1 MLRESV
7 EEIAGKPDG
16 KNRIHTETISVDSP
30 LRRSSRIKQNLKQ
43 NEFSPESSLSDANN
57 TQTSRSPRRRLIT
70 MDNTVSIENQRNLRS
85 RTNSVSSDIS
95 EVLDTGIGT
104 PTRKTKNNDNKMIG
118 NRRSKRLVRAGSEAN
133 SPPSAT
139 RNTRNTRASS
149 MGPEATSDKLTE
161 KRSNELISTSIR
173 TRRRSSLIFSEV
185 TTEEKGIS
193 MKIPR
198 VTLNR
203 TLPDINESTQ
213 SDSKNSLKPIEEDDS
228 LLFSKNKCD
237 TSHNSIC
244 EKYLDNDVKITQ
256 HNDPENSSSN
266 KIEDVEK
273 NLIMDNKKIADNSK
287 SAELENNKT
296 LSPDITIKEKSN
308 KSQILSQNENQNIS
322 MKSEL
327 ENLNDTLEKYE
338 DHNNKKILT
347 TNIIIDLQNMNNTQQ
362 NPRSSLISNNSNED
376 KCKSPCVKINL
387 TPKHCSKKLSDVS
400 NDNDNVSLKKVEN
413 ITDSINDLSVK
424 SMGISIN
431 QESNSDNMQ
440 KLITS
445 PETEPGNGNPYNEN
459 SDKNLS
465 IHINDNKKDINIAN
479 DNESIEIN
487 SKLNKKSEEIDNMN
501 IKMDISCEK
510 ESMNEDDF
518 EKDSTNQCKITN
530 DQCEIELNIKM
541 DISSEK
547 ENMSENDSEKNNTN
561 QYKNTSDQYKIKN
574 RNNES
579 NTSDIIYENDEINC
593 TKEILS
599 PKLSNRELSNS
610 IDMKLIDIHNF
621 DKSKHE
627 DTNYLQKINEMN
639 NSSSDLSKSC
649 NTDMSSEDLIVT
661 NIKEDNVTNLN
672 KNNYPVTESTDLVQ
686 VASEKQEYLE
696 KDSVLDNSTD
706 SLMLKKQL
714 QTNELQSK
722 EKYPDI
728 NKPISKEYQ
737 EKIQIGD
744 NNSDTNMTNLF
755 QDIPATEWKEKN
767 NEYDKNSEHLSTEK
781 LENQMESDYDLILV
795 DKEAYSS
802 AEKLKKEKE
811 IFDYDSDD
819 TIILK
824 IQRDSMK
831 TENDT
836 EISMDILENK
846 CKLNDS
852 KNKSSTSNKRKSIKN
867 KNKEKKEVKSDIE
880 DAEEDVKLQNMEIS
894 DGKSSRDKT
903 RKKLKKNYSTTA
915 NILSDS
921 EKSKDISDS
930 DDTQKK
936 FMNIPKFLFAET
948 SDSENNDSES
958 NNSIDS
964 DIQKEYNFHG
974 KNISKF
980 SDDDIPGDECRAS
993 ETESSDPDDNGSDMA
1008 DFIVDDDEVEEEEES
1023 ESEEKENEE
1032 IENEKKKNEESE
1044 NEEKENEEENEEIEI
1059 EEKQDKEKEE
1069 EKDEEIEN
1077 NVELDI
1083 EENVKKSKK
1092 KGKDK
1097 KRDQNIEK
1105 SLNGS
1110 QIIFNKKIKDLDVK
1124 MDNSNIKENVNESMV
1139 YSTPKINL
1147 SNKDKFNI
1155 KTYDVQKNL
1164 SLDEEKSK
1172 DITLKKKL
1180 KKLKSDE
1187 SLAHRSLPSELIEFV
1202 AETNLSRPMSSKVL
1216 GLNKTTLVLGSDTPT
1231 TRYLKKDKLNESAP
1245 ILKSDIMFKELTN
1258 TINSSKK
1265 NDQIEKENED
1275 DNEKNKKISKEV
1287 DDSLKKKLFN
1297 VANNILE
1304 NDRRKKR
1311 KKQKQSTIQETI
1323 DPILLESDFQL
1334 NKNADMLKR
1343 TKEIVPFINTND
1355 DNDNEIRKVNKIKKK
1370 KKKMYENNVQMEHQ
1384 IFENILETK
1393 PDSLDK
1399 NIHNEVK
1406 KKKKKEKI
1414 IEDVSN
1420 LINTNEKTNIV
1431 KKKKKAS
1438 DVFSICDDMSNEQSR
1453 KKKKKKETCNIDVQ
1467 IKEKIFENIRSENY
1481 DEKIYNEIK
1490 KKKTN
1495 ITKKKKKVLD
1505 ILLNN
1510 NISNEQLS
1518 KKNKKKKAYDTDV
1531 QLKQIFGNTIE
1542 TKAECLDEKIHSEE
1556 KEKRKKKRENTN
1568 ENVLNPSNT
1577 NKNTKIVKKKKI
1589 ADILPN
1595 NTLNEQLSKKKKK
1608 QKTYDIDIQMRKPIL
1623 ENVIET
1629 ISKSHDEKIY
1639 NKLKKKKKIESAIHD
1654 ISNITDIKGM
1664 TKIKQKKFSD
1674 ILNNVSNEQLI
1685 KGKKRKQKLLKDI
1698 TSQDKE
1704 EILEKIPQKKQRLL
1718 ENALTYNMIQKRKY
1732 LETHESN
1739 ANKKRKILV
1748 EQDFSLPSNS
1758 GSTTHFDVVDIQKI
1772 KKKKKVSFRNKI
1784 LGRNFR

>member
-1 MLRESV
+1 MALISFNVQKELKCRQILALGVSECSGCSARNVVKGRSPESLV
-7 EEIAGKPDG
+7 CTFHFLGFYAHAVHFAEYNDG

-57 TQTSRSPRRRLIT
+57 IQTSRSPRRRLIT

-95 EVLDTGIGT
+95 EVLGTGIGT
-104 PTRKTKNNDNKMIG
+104 PTRKTKNNTSNDNKMIG
-118 NRRSKRLVRAGSEAN
+118 SRRSKRLVRAGSEAN

-161 KRSNELISTSIR
+161 KRNNELISTSMR

-228 LLFSKNKCD
+228 LSFSKNKCD
-237 TSHNSIC
+237 TSHNNIC
-244 EKYLDNDVKITQ
+244 EKHLDNDVKITQ
-256 HNDPENSSSN
+256 HNAPENSSSN
-266 KIEDVEK
+266 KFEDVEK
-273 NLIMDNKKIADNSK
+273 NLIMDNKKIPDNSK
-287 SAELENNKT
+287 NVELENNKT
-296 LSPDITIKEKSN
+296 LSPDITIKEKSS
-308 KSQILSQNENQNIS
+308 KSQILSQNENENIS

-327 ENLNDTLEKYE
+327 ENLNDILEKHE
-338 DHNNKKILT
+338 DHSNKKILT
-347 TNIIIDLQNMNNTQQ
+347 TNIVIDLQNMNTQES
-362 NPRSSLISNNSNED
+362 PRSSLISNNSNED
-376 KCKSPCVKINL
+376 KCESPCVKINL

-400 NDNDNVSLKKVEN
+400 NDNDNVSVKKIESD
-413 ITDSINDLSVK
+413 IDSTNNLSVK
-424 SMGISIN
+424 TMDISIN

-440 KLITS
+440 KLIIS
-445 PETEPGNGNPYNEN
+445 PETEPDNDKPYDEN

-465 IHINDNKKDINIAN
+465 IHINDNKEDINIRN
-479 DNESIEIN
+479 NSESIEIN
-487 SKLNKKSEEIDNMN
+487 SKLNKESEEIDNMN
-501 IKMDISCEK
+501 IKMDISNEK

-518 EKDSTNQCKITN
+518 EKDNTSQCKNTN
-530 DQCEIELNIKM
+530 DQHEIEINIKM
-541 DISSEK
+541 DILSEK
-547 ENMSENDSEKNNTN
+547 ENTNENDSEKNNTN
-561 QYKNTSDQYKIKN
+561 QYKDTNDQCKIKN
-574 RNNES
+574 KNNES
-579 NTSDIIYENDEINC
+579 NTSGIHENDEINC

-599 PKLSNRELSNS
+599 PKLNDRELSNS
-610 IDMKLIDIHNF
+610 IDVKLTSDIHNS

-639 NSSSDLSKSC
+639 NSSSNLSNHSSNLSKSF
-649 NTDMSSEDLIVT
+649 NTDVSSNDLIVT
-661 NIKEDNVTNLN
+661 NIKDNVINLN
-672 KNNYPVTESTDLVQ
+672 ENSYPVTESTDLIQ
-686 VASEKQEYLE
+686 VVSEKEGHLE
-696 KDSVLDNSTD
+696 KDSILDNSTD

-714 QTNELQSK
+714 QINELQSN
-722 EKYPDI
+722 EKYSDI
-728 NKPISKEYQ
+728 NKSISKDYQ
-737 EKIQIGD
+737 EKIKIGD

-767 NEYDKNSEHLSTEK
+767 NEYDKNSEQLSTEK
-781 LENQMESDYDLILV
+781 LENQIESDYDLILV

-802 AEKLKKEKE
+802 AEKLKREKE

-836 EISMDILENK
+836 EILMNISENK

-852 KNKSSTSNKRKSIKN
+852 KNKSSTNNKRKSIKD

-880 DAEEDVKLQNMEIS
+880 DTEEDVKLQSLEIS
-894 DGKSSRDKT
+894 DRKSLRDKT
-903 RKKLKKNYSTTA
+903 RKKLKKNYSKTA
-915 NILSDS
+915 NVLSDS
-921 EKSKDISDS
+921 ERSKDISDS

-936 FMNIPKFLFAET
+936 FMNIPKYLFAET
-948 SDSENNDSES
+948 SNSENNDSES

-1008 DFIVDDDEVEEEEES
+1008 DFIVDDDEVEEEESES
-1023 ESEEKENEE
+1023 EEEENEEIENKEKENEENESEEKENEE
-1032 IENEKKKNEESE
+1032 IEIEEKEDEESESEEKEDQEIEMEEKEDEESEEQEDEKIEIEKKEYEESE
-1044 NEEKENEEENEEIEI
+1044 NEEKENEEIEIEEKEDEENESEEKEDQEIEIEEKEDGESEEKENEEIEI
-1059 EEKQDKEKEE
+1059 EEKQDKKYEE
-1069 EKDEEIEN
+1069 EKDEEID
-1077 NVELDI
+1077 VQLHI

-1092 KGKDK
+1092 KSKDK
-1097 KRDQNIEK
+1097 KRDQNVEK

-1124 MDNSNIKENVNESMV
+1124 IDNSNVKENINESMV

-1147 SNKDKFNI
+1147 SDKEKFNI

-1172 DITLKKKL
+1172 DMTLKKKS
-1180 KKLKSDE
+1180 KKLKSNE

-1202 AETNLSRPMSSKVL
+1202 TETNLSRPMSSKVL

-1245 ILKSDIMFKELTN
+1245 ILKSDTMFKELTN
-1258 TINSSKK
+1258 TISSSKE

-1323 DPILLESDFQL
+1323 DPILFESDFQL
-1334 NKNADMLKR
+1334 NKNADMVKK
-1343 TKEIVPFINTND
+1343 TKQIVPFINTND
-1355 DNDNEIRKVNKIKKK
+1355 DNDDNEIGKVDKIKKK

-1384 IFENILETK
+1384 MFENILEGK

-1431 KKKKKAS
+1431 KKKKKVS
-1438 DVFSICDDMSNEQSR
+1438 DFSLSDNMSNEQLC
-1453 KKKKKKETCNIDVQ
+1453 KKKKKKETCNTDIQ
-1467 IKEKIFENIRSENY
+1467 IKEKIFENIQSENY

-1490 KKKTN
+1490 KKKKKENTIENVSNLTNINEETN
-1495 ITKKKKKVLD
+1495 ITKKKKK
-1505 ILLNN
+1505 
-1510 NISNEQLS
+1510 
-1518 KKNKKKKAYDTDV
+1518 
-1531 QLKQIFGNTIE
+1531 
-1542 TKAECLDEKIHSEE
+1542 
-1556 KEKRKKKRENTN
+1556 
-1568 ENVLNPSNT
+1568 
-1577 NKNTKIVKKKKI
+1577 
-1589 ADILPN
+1589 
-1595 NTLNEQLSKKKKK
+1595 
-1608 QKTYDIDIQMRKPIL
+1608 
-1623 ENVIET
+1623 
-1629 ISKSHDEKIY
+1629 
-1639 NKLKKKKKIESAIHD
+1639 
-1654 ISNITDIKGM
+1654 
-1664 TKIKQKKFSD
+1664 
-1674 ILNNVSNEQLI
+1674 
-1685 KGKKRKQKLLKDI
+1685 
-1698 TSQDKE
+1698 
-1704 EILEKIPQKKQRLL
+1704 
-1718 ENALTYNMIQKRKY
+1718 
-1732 LETHESN
+1732 
-1739 ANKKRKILV
+1739 
-1748 EQDFSLPSNS
+1748 
-1758 GSTTHFDVVDIQKI
+1758 
-1772 KKKKKVSFRNKI
+1772 KV
-1784 LGRNFR
+1784 